1 MTYDPREIIEYLLPF
16 VVTAGSYSAE
26 IQSRVGVHNAK
37 GGDTIFHHALSDA
50 DLSIQGFLEVALLAR
65 FPDLRYF
72 SEEQESSLNKKYFTA
87 RSSLELLLDPVDGT
101 RPYIDGREYY
111 QVIVTLHDES
121 EIVGSMCYMPRRDI
135 CFVATRG
142 NGAFRLTRDDISHK
156 RPGVRWTVTD
166 SEGPVELF
174 NSPELYARLSAHLPT
189 KDLAVAYVEEPGL
202 FFSTDILEGKARA
215 VVHRTCQ
222 AIDGGS
228 LAFIAAEGG
237 AIVTD
242 FSGQRIPSFR
252 SEDSRVLKNVIVAV
266 SPAVHSRI
274 LEILR

>member
-1 MTYDPREIIEYLLPF
+1 MTYNPQEVIEYLLPF
-16 VVTAGSYSAE
+16 VVTAGAYSAE
-26 IQSRVGVHNAK
+26 IQSRVGVHDAK

-65 FPDLRYF
+65 FPDLCYF

-101 RPYIDGREYY
+101 RPYIDGKEYY
-111 QVIVTLHDES
+111 QVIVTLHDEH
-121 EIVGSMCYMPRRDI
+121 EVVGSICYMPRRDT
-135 CFVATRG
+135 CFIATKG
-142 NGAFRLTRDDISHK
+142 NGAFRLTRRDIAQK
-156 RPGVRWTVTD
+156 RPGSRWRVCD
-166 SEGPVELF
+166 SDGPVELF
-174 NSPELYARLSAHLPT
+174 NAPELVSQLSPHLPT
-189 KDLAVAYVEEPGL
+189 KDLAVSYLEEPGK
-202 FFSTDILEGKARA
+202 FYSTDILEGKARA

-228 LAFIAAEGG
+228 IAFIAAEGG

-242 FSGQRIPSFR
+242 FSGKKIASFR
-252 SEDSRVLKNVIVAV
+252 SVGSRVLKEVVVAV
-266 SPAVHSRI
+266 SAEVHARI